1 MRVYVAGKGAFAAEV
16 FSLASRLGHEV
27 VGVSAPPLR
36 GGGQLPDRLRAA
48 AEREGVPWLPAG
60 QLRADLLPD
69 GTDLI
74 IAAHSHDFIGRATL
88 ARSRLGGVGY
98 HPSLLPRH
106 RGRDAIRW
114 TIHMGDPVAGGSVY
128 WLSNRVDGGDIAAQ
142 DFAFVS
148 PDETP
153 DSLWRGKLFPMGLK
167 LFEQV
172 LEDLKAGVIRR
183 QPQDEAHATW
193 EPSWSRAPLHRPE
206 LLLLGS
212 APEGFTYSQRA
223 ARSG

>member
-1 MRVYVAGKGAFAAEV
+1 
-16 FSLASRLGHEV
+16 
-27 VGVSAPPLR
+27 
-36 GGGQLPDRLRAA
+36 
-48 AEREGVPWLPAG
+48 
-60 QLRADLLPD
+60 
-69 GTDLI
+69 
-74 IAAHSHDFIGRATL
+74 
-88 ARSRLGGVGY
+88 
-98 HPSLLPRH
+98 
-106 RGRDAIRW
+106 
-114 TIHMGDPVAGGSVY
+114 MGDPVAGGSVY

-183 QPQDEAHATW
+183 QPQDEAYATW